1 MEKAI
6 LYDNPSAPL
15 VRFSSMESFDTDE
28 DEDMTD
34 DDRNSSQSTLGL
46 NEIFSSS
53 IENSSIF
60 DLL

>member
-15 VRFSSMESFDTDE
+15 VRFSSMEFFDTDE
-28 DEDMTD
+28 DEDMMD
-34 DDRNSSQSTLGL
+34 DNSNSSEPTLGL
-46 NEIFSSS
+46 NEIFSSA
-53 IENSSIF
+53 IHF